1 MFSRLNSIML
11 VTVFL
16 GAVSSIPYLFHF
28 DIGRLATFIFP
39 QRTGITSTHL
49 FFFQFLVLNAL
60 YLSAIYLIF
69 KKTHQ
74 SGRGRGLLL
83 VLFLFSVFF
92 RFSLVGA
99 TPQFSSDMYRYVW
112 DGRVQS
118 EGINPYVHPP
128 SSDSLASLRDKAIY
142 PHINRKSFPTIYPAG
157 AQIFFLASYGLVGD
171 SIRGFKVV
179 LVFFDVLTMIVLI
192 ALLRNYG
199 LEETRFVVYAWNPL
213 VILEIAHS
221 GHLEGFFVFLVVLAF
236 FLLSIDKKAL
246 GVLSL
251 ACASVTKIY
260 PALLLPAFINR
271 GERIKSLSIF
281 FSCVLLFY
289 LPYMSAG
296 KKMVG
301 FLPIYF
307 KNPYESFNLGLK
319 YFLMHMFPR
328 LDYFL
333 LTKIL
338 VGIVLAAGF
347 IVFFRDKEKEEV
359 LKYSF
364 ILISLQIIL
373 MPAALHPW
381 YVVWLIPLL
390 AFYPSPAWLLFSC
403 MVVFSYL
410 KYGSPEGRMDPW
422 ILYLEY
428 IPLFLLLVADYLV
441 RQWRS
446 PDWFPWRPKHST
458 VL

>member
-1 MFSRLNSIML
+1 MFSRFNSIIFF
-11 VTVFL
+11 TVLL
-16 GAVSSIPYLFHF
+16 GAASSIPYIFYF
-28 DIGRLATFIFP
+28 DMGWLAEFVFP
-39 QRTGITSTHL
+39 HRTDITSTHL
-49 FFFQFLVLNAL
+49 FFFQFLVLNTL
-60 YLSAIYLIF
+60 YFFVVYVIF
-69 KKTHQ
+69 KLPHQ
-74 SGRGRGLLL
+74 LSHSRGLLF
-83 VLFLFSVFF
+83 VLFLFAVFF
-92 RFSLVGA
+92 RFCLVGS
-99 TPQFSSDMYRYVW
+99 TPQLSSDIYRYVW

-118 EGINPYVHPP
+118 QSINPYLHPP
-128 SSDSLASLRDKAIY
+128 SSDSLASLRDKTIY

-157 AQIFFLASYGLVGD
+157 AQVFFLASHGLVGD
-171 SIRGFKVV
+171 SIRGLKAI
-179 LVFFDVLTMIVLI
+179 LVFFDVVTMILLI
-192 ALLRNYG
+192 GLLRNYG
-199 LEETRFVVYAWNPL
+199 LQETRFVVYAWNPL

-236 FLLSIDKKAL
+236 FLHSLDKKTL

-251 ACASVTKIY
+251 ACASATKLY

-281 FSCVLLFY
+281 FSCILLLY
-289 LPYMSAG
+289 LPYVTAG
-296 KKMVG
+296 KKMLG

-307 KNPYESFNLGLK
+307 RDPYESFNLGLK
-319 YFLMHMFPR
+319 YFLMHIFPR

-338 VGIVLAAGF
+338 VAIVLAAGLIIF
-347 IVFFRDKEKEEV
+347 LKDKDKEEV

-364 ILISLQIIL
+364 ILISLQLIF

-403 MVVFSYL
+403 TVAFSYL
-410 KYGSPEGRMDPW
+410 KYVSPEGRMAPW

>member
-1 MFSRLNSIML
+1 MV
-11 VTVFL
+11 VTVL
-16 GAVSSIPYLFHF
+16 VGAVSSTAYFLHF
-28 DIGRLATFIFP
+28 DLGRLATFVFP
-39 QRTGITSTHL
+39 HRTDITSTHF
-49 FFFQFLVLNAL
+49 FFFQFLVLNTL
-60 YLSAIYLIF
+60 YFFLVYLIF
-69 KKTHQ
+69 KKPHQ
-74 SGRGRGLLL
+74 PGRGRGLLL
-83 VLFLFSVFF
+83 VLFLFAVFF
-92 RFSLVGA
+92 RLCLVGA
-99 TPQFSSDMYRYVW
+99 TPQLSSDLYRYVW

-118 EGINPYVHPP
+118 QGINPYLHPP
-128 SSDSLASLRDKAIY
+128 ASDALSSMRDKTIY

-157 AQIFFLASYGLVGD
+157 AQIFFLASHKLVG
-171 SIRGFKVV
+171 SNIRGLKVI

-192 ALLRNYG
+192 GLLRNYG
-199 LEETRFVVYAWNPL
+199 LQETRFVVYAWNPL

-236 FLLSIDKKAL
+236 FLHSLEKKTL

-251 ACASVTKIY
+251 TCASATKIY
-260 PALLLPAFINR
+260 PALLLPAFIDR
-271 GERIKSLSIF
+271 GERIKNLSIF

-289 LPYMSAG
+289 LPYVSAG
-296 KKMVG
+296 KKMLG

-307 KNPYESFNLGLK
+307 RDPYESFNLGLK

-338 VGIVLAAGF
+338 VGVVLAAGLF
-347 IVFFRDKEKEEV
+347 IFLKDKEKKEI

-364 ILISLQIIL
+364 ILISLQLIF

-390 AFYPSPAWLLFSC
+390 VFYPSPAWLLFSC
-403 MVVFSYL
+403 TVVFSYL
-410 KYGSPEGRMDPW
+410 KYDSPEGRMAPW

>member
-1 MFSRLNSIML
+1 
-11 VTVFL
+11 
-16 GAVSSIPYLFHF
+16 
-28 DIGRLATFIFP
+28 
-39 QRTGITSTHL
+39 
-49 FFFQFLVLNAL
+49 
-60 YLSAIYLIF
+60 
-69 KKTHQ
+69 
-74 SGRGRGLLL
+74 
-83 VLFLFSVFF
+83 
-92 RFSLVGA
+92 
-99 TPQFSSDMYRYVW
+99 MYRYVW

-118 EGINPYVHPP
+118 QGINPYVHPP
-128 SSDSLASLRDKAIY
+128 SSDSLVSLRDKAIY

-157 AQIFFLASYGLVGD
+157 AQIFFLASHGLVGD
-171 SIRGFKVV
+171 SIRGLKAV
-179 LVFFDVLTMIVLI
+179 LVLFDVLTMIVLI
-192 ALLRNYG
+192 ALLSTYG
-199 LEETRFVVYAWNPL
+199 LQETRFVVYAWNPL
-213 VILEIAHS
+213 VMLEISHS

-236 FLLSIDKKAL
+236 FLHSRDKKTL

-251 ACASVTKIY
+251 ACASATKIY

-296 KKMVG
+296 KKMLG

-307 KNPYESFNLGLK
+307 RDPYESFNLGLK

-338 VGIVLAAGF
+338 VGIVFVAGL
-347 IVFFRDKEKEEV
+347 IVFLKDKEREEV

-364 ILISLQIIL
+364 ILISLQLIF

-381 YVVWLIPLL
+381 YVIWLIPLL

-403 MVVFSYL
+403 TVVFSYL
-410 KYGSPEGRMDPW
+410 KYGSAEGVMAPW

-428 IPLFLLLVADYLV
+428 MPLFLLLLADYLV
-441 RQWRS
+441 RQRTS
-446 PDWFPWRPKHST
+446 PDWFPWRTKPTT

>member
-1 MFSRLNSIML
+1 MFSRLTSIIL
-11 VTVFL
+11 VTVLL

-28 DIGRLATFIFP
+28 DLGQLATFVFP
-39 QRTGITSTHL
+39 NRTEITSTHL

-60 YLSAIYLIF
+60 YFFVVYLIF
-69 KKTHQ
+69 NRPHHP
-74 SGRGRGLLL
+74 GRGRGLLL
-83 VLFLFSVFF
+83 VLFLFAVFF
-92 RFSLVGA
+92 RLCLVGS
-99 TPQFSSDMYRYVW
+99 TPQLSSDMYRYVW

-118 EGINPYVHPP
+118 QGINPYVHPP

-157 AQIFFLASYGLVGD
+157 AQIFFLASHGLVGD
-171 SIRGFKVV
+171 SIRGFKAVF
-179 LVFFDVLTMIVLI
+179 VFFDVLTMIVLI

-199 LEETRFVVYAWNPL
+199 LQETRFAVYAWNPL

-236 FLLSIDKKAL
+236 FLHSIDKKTL

-251 ACASVTKIY
+251 ACASATKIY

-289 LPYMSAG
+289 LPYVSAG
-296 KKMVG
+296 KKMLG

-307 KNPYESFNLGLK
+307 RDPYESFNLGLK

-338 VGIVLAAGF
+338 VGIVLAAGL
-347 IVFFRDKEKEEV
+347 IVFFKDKEKEEM

-364 ILISLQIIL
+364 ILISLQLIF

-390 AFYPSPAWLLFSC
+390 AFYPSLAWLLFSC
-403 MVVFSYL
+403 TVAFSYL
-410 KYGSPEGRMDPW
+410 KYSSPEGILAPW

-428 IPLFLLLVADYLV
+428 IPLFLLLLADYLA
-441 RQWRS
+441 RQRTA

-458 VL
+458 LF